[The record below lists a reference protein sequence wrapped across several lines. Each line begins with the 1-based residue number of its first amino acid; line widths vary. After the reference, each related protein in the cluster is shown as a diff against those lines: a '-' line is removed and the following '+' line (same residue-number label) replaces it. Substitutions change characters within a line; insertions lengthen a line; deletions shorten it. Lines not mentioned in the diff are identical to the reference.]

1 MAYLLKGVPHIAF
14 HHAMPFGATASVE
27 AWDDIGE
34 LMQDIARNVLRIPV
48 FRYVDDYFAAE
59 RKELMKHAMECFA
72 RLVRALLG
80 FTAISERKLEYG
92 NSLVI
97 LGMKVEP
104 CLAGVTF
111 RLCPTRAEKWA
122 KQLRDAIDIGYLDA
136 GFAQKLAGR
145 LTWATQWL
153 FNKVGRAMI
162 KPIYAQQ
169 SSGTGTIGAGLRRA
183 LHWWLEVIESGVTE
197 MRSWTLPQ
205 DSICRLYVDAAST
218 PACCA
223 AVLFI
228 DGKRFYTSWEPSAEL
243 MRQFKARRDK
253 QIMTL
258 EILAIFGALVTFQD
272 ILLHRKVAIYSDNKG
287 AEHST
292 IKGSSKAFDH
302 ILLAS

>member
-14 HHAMPFGATASVE
+14 HDTMPFGASASVE

-34 LMQDIARNVLRIPV
+34 LLQDITRNVLRIPV

-72 RLVRALLG
+72 RLVRAVLG
-80 FTAISERKLEYG
+80 LTAISERKLEYG
-92 NSLVI
+92 DSLVI
-97 LGMKVEP
+97 LGMMVEP

-111 RLCPTRAEKWA
+111 RLCPTRSKKWA
-122 KQLRDAIDIGYLDA
+122 KQLRDAIDSRYLDA
-136 GFAQKLAGR
+136 GTARKLAGR

-162 KPIYAQQ
+162 RPIFAQVC
-169 SSGTGTIGAGLRRA
+169 SGTGTVSARLLSA
-183 LHWWLEVIESGVTE
+183 LVWWLEVLEYGVTE
-197 MRSWTLPQ
+197 VRSWRLTR
-205 DSICRLYVDAAST
+205 SSTCRLYVDAAST

-223 AVLFI
+223 AVLFV
-228 DGKRFYTSWEPSAEL
+228 DGKKLYTSWEPSAEQ
-243 MRQFKARRDK
+243 MKQFKQRRDK

-258 EILAIFGALVTFQD
+258 EILAILGALSTFRD
-272 ILLHRKVAIYSDNKG
+272 ILTHRKVAIYSDNEG

-292 IKGSSKAFDH
+292 IKGSAKAFDH
-302 ILLAS
+302 NFLA